1 MKAWTCCILVTAV
14 LLCVGPDA
22 WPQSAKKNGGAPTL
36 DQALAWMKKL
46 PPVEGLPA
54 DRFEKLTV
62 EDLKAMTDFR
72 YGGHTKAGP
81 HVATPAAEFRH
92 LAALPAL
99 RKLDLLE
106 NDGVNDEAMSHIGKV
121 GTLTYLDF
129 GGGGAQVTP
138 AGMRHLA
145 GLKELT
151 FLGMA
156 GNARRIKVGIDA
168 GLPAVAA
175 LPKLEVL
182 VLGNTLV
189 TDAGLAALA
198 KCPALKE
205 LHLPMTDVTDAGLAS
220 LASIRTLAKVAFDK
234 QTKVTPQGIA
244 RLEKALPGCKVVL
257 N

>member
-1 MKAWTCCILVTAV
+1 MKIALLALSTLTA
-14 LLCVGPDA
+14 LQAGR
-22 WPQSAKKNGGAPTL
+22 KNGAPTL
-36 DQALAWMKKL
+36 DETLAWMKRLPQVEHL
-46 PPVEGLPA
+46 PPDGFA
-54 DRFEKLTV
+54 KLTV
-62 EDLKAMTDFR
+62 DDLKTLTDFR

-81 HVATPAAEFRH
+81 HVATPAAEFRF
-92 LAALPAL
+92 LTALPAL

-106 NDGVNDEAMSHIGKV
+106 NDGVNDEAMAHLGKIP
-121 GTLTYLDF
+121 TLTYLDF

-145 GLKELT
+145 KLKELT
-151 FLGMA
+151 YLGMA
-156 GNARRIKVGIDA
+156 GNAKKIKVGIVA
-168 GLPAVAA
+168 GLPVVAA

-205 LHLPMTDVTDAGLAS
+205 LHLPMTDISDAGL
-220 LASIRTLAKVAFDK
+220 LHLRSIKTLTVVRLDK
-234 QTKVTPQGIA
+234 KTKVTPQAIA
-244 RLEKALPGCKVVL
+244 RLEKARPGCKVQV